1 MFCFVSVTY
10 LKSHFNFFLVACIKF
25 CPIKSID
32 IILILFLFP
41 LQTLNP
47 FLIPFDMI
55 IFILLVGVIC
65 FYLCLIAL
73 LMLA

>member
-1 MFCFVSVTY
+1 
-10 LKSHFNFFLVACIKF
+10 
-25 CPIKSID
+25 
-32 IILILFLFP
+32 